1 MLDIIK
7 SSYFHQIL
15 FSFMDMCTKLKIFQ
29 HNKKWQNNLQFT
41 LIDYKRYS
49 GKYSI
54 YEGKDQIKIYNA
66 YRDRNELLYEGG
78 FSNGKKNG
86 KGKEYDEEGFKYEGE
101 FLNGKRHGKGKE
113 YEGENQIIFEGE
125 YLNGKRWNGKGYNGD
140 GFLLYELKEGKGY
153 VRDYYR
159 GHLIYEGEYLNGER
173 NGKG

>member
-15 FSFMDMCTKLKIFQ
+15 FSFMDICTKLKIFQ

-66 YRDRNELLYEGG
+66 YRNRTELLYEGG

-86 KGKEYDEEGFKYEGE
+86 KGKEYDNEGFKSVVQ
-101 FLNGKRHGKGKE
+101 NVSAHAPVR
-113 YEGENQIIFEGE
+113 
-125 YLNGKRWNGKGYNGD
+125 
-140 GFLLYELKEGKGY
+140 ELSAEKTK
-153 VRDYYR
+153 VTT
-159 GHLIYEGEYLNGER
+159 L
-173 NGKG
+173 